1 MGGSS
6 LRLRVRLRGGA
17 CLALAATLLA
27 GCATRPVAPGLATV
41 DGQRVAALQS
51 LAGFS
56 FRGQL
61 AASTGEQGFSAALD
75 WQQQTGESQAQ
86 LRGPLGMG
94 SARLSY
100 GAAGLRYTGNDGRS
114 LDGDAAEVALAQLLG
129 FAPPLASLR
138 YWLLGVP
145 DPGAAANARGDS
157 AGRVASLTQSGWQ
170 VDYADYQ
177 PSGHAALPGRV
188 TLQRGRLRLKLR
200 MAHWVLP

>member
-1 MGGSS
+1 M
-6 LRLRVRLRGGA
+6 RLRTAAL
-17 CLALAATLLA
+17 LAVAAALLA
-27 GCATRPVAPGLATV
+27 GCVTQPVAPVAAPV
-41 DGQRVAALQS
+41 DAARRAALQS
-51 LAGFS
+51 LAGYG

-75 WQQQTGESQAQ
+75 WRQLAGEAQAQ

-94 SARLSY
+94 SAQLAF
-100 GAAGLRYTGNDGRS
+100 GAAGLRYTGNDGQS
-114 LDGDAAEVALAQLLG
+114 LAGDAAELALARLLG

-145 DPGAAANARGDS
+145 DPGAPAQERGDAS
-157 AGRVASLTQSGWQ
+157 GRMATLMQSGWQ

-177 PSGHAALPGRV
+177 PAGSVALPGRI

-200 MAHWVLP
+200 ITQWVLP